1 MLKDVFHAGNYKSVN
16 NIQTEVLKEVI
27 LRGPSTQNKPK
38 WSMGQGN
45 NPKCMSML
53 EMNNTRQIT
62 VFASTAPLV

>member
-38 WSMGQGN
+38 WSMG
-45 NPKCMSML
+45 
-53 EMNNTRQIT
+53 
-62 VFASTAPLV
+62 